1 MRYWFLFL
9 LFCSIPVFANEQV
22 TLQLKWFHQFQF
34 AGFYAAKE
42 QGFYQDA
49 GFDVEI
55 RQRDINTDA
64 MSDVLA
70 GRADF
75 GVSDSSIIVSRL
87 NGKPLV
93 VASTIFQTSPLI
105 FMSLKQTEITS
116 PYDLKGKK
124 VMFQK
129 NVDDA
134 SLQALMQMFRVN
146 DAEYEFIPHNFNDF
160 ALAQGSVDVMSAYR
174 SDQPFKYQD
183 KDIAIDIL
191 DPASYG
197 IDFYGDL
204 LFTTEQRVREDMDGV
219 KRFVAATHKGWQYAL
234 DNQLEIANLIIE
246 KYAPEASLQNLLNE
260 AEATARLIKPDLTPI
275 GNVFPQRFERIA
287 QTYKDLEMAD
297 SQSNIAGLL
306 LRDYEPKPFTLDHRI
321 AYILV
326 ALLLVFTAYVV
337 TQFRFNLRLKRL
349 VKEQTAAL
357 KNSNDRLQQ
366 RNELLSQQ
374 KQDVEEAKQAAEEAN
389 QSKSLFLANMSHE
402 IRTPMNG
409 VLGTLQ
415 LLQRMEQS
423 DEAKDLLAKAL
434 FSSKAL
440 LTIINDILDFSKVEA
455 GKLEVES
462 APFNLNELLDAV
474 TSSLTP
480 EADNKEIELV
490 VFKGKRY
497 QAGWLGDAVRVKQ
510 ILLNISANAVKFT
523 EQGKVTIK
531 ADVDANQALVLV
543 IEDTGIGMSQEA
555 LKRLFIRF
563 EQADN
568 STTRKFGGSG
578 LGMAI
583 AQSLV
588 EIMGGQISV
597 SSQLG
602 KGSKFEVILPL
613 QQSDTVPDTVEQEQA
628 TIPDLSGKTILLAE
642 DNLINITIFQSMMKQ
657 TKANIVIAKNGQEAV
672 DKVGEHKIDLV
683 FMDIQMPVMDGVQA
697 CEIIKKLYPNM
708 VIIALTANVMEEEI
722 RQYLAVGFDQH
733 LGKPIDLKEIYRCCN
748 SYLIEQ

>member
-1 MRYWFLFL
+1 MRYLLSFL
-9 LFCSIPVFANEQV
+9 LFFSSFVVANEQV

-42 QGFYQDA
+42 KGFYQDA

-55 RQRDINTDA
+55 RQRDIKTDA

-75 GVSDSSIIVSRL
+75 GISDSSIIVSRL
-87 NGKPLV
+87 KGQPLV

-105 FMSLKQTEITS
+105 LMSLKTTEITS

-146 DAEYEFIPHNFNDF
+146 DEDYEFLPHNFDDF
-160 ALAQGSVDVMSAYR
+160 ALVSGDIDVMSAYR
-174 SDQPFKYQD
+174 SDQPFKYQA
-183 KDIAIDIL
+183 KSIPIDIL

-204 LFTTEQRVREDMDGV
+204 LFTTEERVRNDLDGV
-219 KRFVAATHKGWQYAL
+219 KRFVEATHKGWQYAL
-234 DNQLEIANLIIE
+234 DNQLEIANLIVE
-246 KYAPEASLQNLLNE
+246 KYAPDASLKNLLDE

-275 GNVFPQRFERIA
+275 GNVFPQRFAHIA
-287 QTYKDLEMAD
+287 QTYKELGMAEPNSSID
-297 SQSNIAGLL
+297 GLL
-306 LRDYEPKPFTLDHRI
+306 LQDYEPKPFTLDHRI
-321 AYILV
+321 AYIIV
-326 ALLLVFTAYVV
+326 ALLLIFTAYVV
-337 TQFRFNLRLKRL
+337 IQFRFNLRLKRL
-349 VKEQTAAL
+349 VREQTNAL
-357 KNSNDRLQQ
+357 KNSNNRLKQ
-366 RNELLSQQ
+366 RNDLLSQQ
-374 KQDVEEAKQAAEEAN
+374 KKDVEEAKLAAEEAN

-415 LLQRMEQS
+415 LLQRMELS
-423 DEAKDLLAKAL
+423 NEAKDLLGKAL

-462 APFNLNELLDAV
+462 APFNLNELLDAI

-480 EADNKEIELV
+480 EADKKDIELV
-490 VFKGKRY
+490 VSKGKNY
-497 QAGWLGDAVRVKQ
+497 QAAWLGDAVRVKQ
-510 ILLNISANAVKFT
+510 ILLNISSNAVKFT

-531 ADVDANQALVLV
+531 ADVDSNQALVLSV
-543 IEDTGIGMSQEA
+543 EDTGIGMSQEA

-568 STTRKFGGSG
+568 STTRRFGGSG

-588 EIMGGQISV
+588 EIMGGHISV

-602 KGSKFEVILPL
+602 KGSKFEVTLPL
-613 QQSDTVPDTVEQEQA
+613 EHSDTLPETAEQEQVN
-628 TIPDLSGKTILLAE
+628 IPGLADKTILLAE
-642 DNLINITIFQSMMKQ
+642 DNLINITIFQSMMKE

-672 DKVGEHKIDLV
+672 DQVGEHDIDLV
-683 FMDIQMPVMDGVQA
+683 FMDIQMPIMDGVEA
-697 CEIIKKLYPNM
+697 CKLVKKLYPDIP
-708 VIIALTANVMEEEI
+708 IIALTANVMEEEI
-722 RQYLAVGFDQH
+722 KQYLAVGFDQH
-733 LGKPIDLKEIYRCCN
+733 LGKPIDLKQIYRCCN
-748 SYLIEQ
+748 KHLNA